1 MNFMTRSECFRTATA
16 TKVVSC
22 QFEAASLELTTGN
35 SQLQLHVTPGRS
47 LRLSRRRPRIVY
59 RVVPLAIASL
69 LAACNP
75 SRSEKLAGED
85 DFGDSVRVGKIPTR
99 IVSLNPA
106 TTEILFTLGAGSR
119 LVGRTKYD
127 LWPDSARFIPALGD
141 GIRPNVEVVLGTRPD
156 LVILYASEDNRAAAG
171 RFRTAGVNTLS
182 LKIDHISD
190 FRRSTALL
198 GAILGDSAR
207 ARIVTDSV
215 YRSLERVRSAT
226 AGLRRPTVFWHV
238 WDAPLITIG
247 GGSFMNELVDIA
259 GARNVYADI
268 EGPSE
273 SISLEDVAKRNPDFI
288 LAGPI
293 GASQIGNDPRWKIVR
308 AAREGRVLVVDT
320 LLVARPSARLGEAA
334 VSLAHLLH
342 PGVVR

>member
-1 MNFMTRSECFRTATA
+1 MIFVRRSICF
-16 TKVVSC
+16 
-22 QFEAASLELTTGN
+22 G
-35 SQLQLHVTPGRS
+35 
-47 LRLSRRRPRIVY
+47 
-59 RVVPLAIASL
+59 LAIASM

-75 SRSEKLAGED
+75 SRSGKLAGED

-171 RFRTAGVNTLS
+171 RFRAAGVNTLS

-198 GAILGDSAR
+198 GAIVGDSAR

-320 LLVARPSARLGEAA
+320 LLVARPSVRLGEAA
-334 VSLAHLLH
+334 VSLARLLH